1 VASNQLTSKTSIS
14 RRRFIGGLA
23 GITAAP
29 SIITGVE
36 ARTQIADGI
45 ASGDVTSD
53 SAVIWGRSNKSA
65 KMLVEWST
73 TPKFDKAQRIA
84 GPLVTAKS
92 GYTGQVSLTRLP
104 PGQEIFYR
112 IRFGDSTGTETRLG
126 HLRTPEKNRDV
137 TFVFGGDQCG
147 AGWGI
152 NPDWGGL
159 KMFETMRKTQPDFLI
174 HLGDRIYSDSLI
186 LERATT
192 PDGSSWRNIV
202 TPAKSEI
209 AETVEQY
216 RGNYSYNF
224 LDTHYRKFCE
234 EVPALTTWD
243 DHEVTDDWWPERK
256 LSRRV
261 MFRKGYGRSDVN
273 SLAKNGRKA
282 FFDFTPMQR
291 HPTDP
296 NRLFRKVSYGKNVD
310 VFILDSRSYRS
321 RNNRNRQKKPSGD
334 TALLGQYQIDWLKA
348 ALSQSK
354 ALWKIIANP
363 LPIAHE
369 KKKGRPRY
377 DKFANSDDGPP
388 LGREHEIADILSHI
402 KQHAITNTVWMAADV
417 HYSAAHHFHPDRAA
431 FREFDPFWEFIS
443 GPFHTRPGRIMHY
456 DKTFGAE
463 RHYRTPR
470 APKGNNPPSAGHVY
484 FGHGR
489 IDAKTGALTVGIR
502 DISGQSLFEKTIE
515 AQR

>member
-1 VASNQLTSKTSIS
+1 MDRKRSKAKTNIN
-14 RRRFIGGLA
+14 RRHFIGGLA
-23 GITAAP
+23 GLTAAP
-29 SIITGVE
+29 AIITGVE

-45 ASGDVTSD
+45 AAGDVTSN
-53 SAVIWGRSNKSA
+53 SAVIWGRANKSA

-73 TPKFDKAQRIA
+73 TPKFDKAQRVA
-84 GPLVTAKS
+84 GPLVTARS
-92 GYTGQVSLTRLP
+92 GYTGQVSITGLP

-112 IRFGDSTGTETRLG
+112 VRFGDSAGAETRLG
-126 HLRTPEKNRDV
+126 HLRTPTPNREV

-152 NPDWGGL
+152 NPEWGGL
-159 KMFETMRKTQPDFLI
+159 KMFETMRQTRPDFLI
-174 HLGDRIYSDSLI
+174 HLGDRIYADGII
-186 LERATT
+186 LEKATT
-192 PDGSSWRNIV
+192 PDGSGWKNIV
-202 TPAKSEI
+202 TAAKSGV
-209 AETVEQY
+209 AEKIDEY

-243 DHEVTDDWWPERK
+243 DHEVTNDWWPGRK

-261 MFRKGYGRSDVN
+261 MFRKGYIQSNVN
-273 SLAKNGRKA
+273 SLAKNGRQA
-282 FFDFTPMQR
+282 FFEFTPMQR

-296 NRLFRKVSYGKNVD
+296 NRIFRKVSYGDKVD
-310 VFILDSRSYRS
+310 VFLLDSRSYRS
-321 RNNRNRQKKPSGD
+321 HNNRNRQKQPGSD
-334 TALLGQYQIDWLKA
+334 TALLGRVQIDWLKA
-348 ALSQSK
+348 SLAQSK

-369 KKKGRPRY
+369 KKKQRPRY

-388 LGREHEIADILSHI
+388 LGREHEIAEILYHI
-402 KQHAITNTVWMAADV
+402 KQHAITNAVWMSADV

-431 FREFDPFWEFIS
+431 FREFEPFWEFIS
-443 GPFHTRPGRIMHY
+443 GPFHTRPGRIIHY
-456 DKTFGAE
+456 DKTFGAQ

-470 APKGNNPPSAGHVY
+470 APKGNNPPSAGYLY

-502 DISGQSLFEKTIE
+502 DLSGQSLYEKTIE
-515 AQR
+515 AKR